1 MSSWL
6 GISSVILS
14 QPVLRLTKIWSLV
27 APDYIRL
34 LKSDWSPVLFELDR
48 RYLVNESTIDHGKS
62 THLGGNEESRDLS
75 TKDSIISWHQEV
87 WKIYPKE
94 RVIPFFEI

>member
-1 MSSWL
+1 MNMSSANLENKARLLEKWIDLGCLLDKSGNMSSWL

-48 RYLVNESTIDHGKS
+48 RYLVNESTIDHGS
-62 THLGGNEESRDLS
+62 QP
-75 TKDSIISWHQEV
+75 I
-87 WKIYPKE
+87 
-94 RVIPFFEI
+94 